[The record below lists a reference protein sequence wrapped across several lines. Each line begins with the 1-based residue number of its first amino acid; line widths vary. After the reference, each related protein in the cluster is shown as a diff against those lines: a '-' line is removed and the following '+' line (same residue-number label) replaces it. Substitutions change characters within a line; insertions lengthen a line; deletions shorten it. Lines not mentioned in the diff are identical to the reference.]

1 MPSENLSEGKLFS
14 FLIRLIDGSC
24 NQRCT
29 ECPSERGRADRVL
42 LKGKD
47 VVDALTFQAEIRR
60 IEKLLYRIAWSYMGS
75 NADAED
81 AVQDALIKAW
91 ERRESLRDLKLFRP
105 WMARILTNQ
114 CKVVLSDDEYSEYMT
129 KGDSF
134 DPSGNV
140 SMTYDEAVRK
150 LKPEYS
156 LLITLHYADGYSIQ
170 ELADTLGLPP
180 GTVKTRMRIA
190 RKQLGKTLLMEGGM
204 EE

>member
-1 MPSENLSEGKLFS
+1 M
-14 FLIRLIDGSC
+14 
-24 NQRCT
+24 
-29 ECPSERGRADRVL
+29 
-42 LKGKD
+42 
-47 VVDALTFQAEIRR
+47 FQAEVRR
-60 IEKLLYRIAWSYMGS
+60 IEKLLYRIAWSYMGN

-114 CKVVLSDDEYSEYMT
+114 CKDLLRT
-129 KGDSF
+129 RKKWSF
-134 DPSGNV
+134 SPLEDAAAEATEPPV
-140 SMTYDEAVRK
+140 PEAPIMEAVRK

-170 ELADTLGLPP
+170 ELADALGLPP